1 MKNLLQLFLG
11 FIFILFVQSVNA
23 QTMKITGTVYD
34 TTGTQAL
41 NQAMVMAVR
50 VKDSVLLNFTRT
62 DKNGS
67 FTLTNFPADT
77 FSLVI
82 SHPRFDD
89 KTIYVFGHKD
99 NYEIN
104 IPVVRMPSKSKELE
118 EVMIYANKNPIYYK
132 GDTLVYVA
140 DSFQVAEG
148 AVVEDLLKKL
158 PGIKIDK
165 DGKITSQGQEINK
178 VLVDGDEFFGTDPTI
193 ATKNLGADGIQT
205 IQVYEKT
212 DNETIGG
219 SDQKIK
225 VLDLKLKDEAKK
237 GYFGRV
243 SGASDFMV
251 TPVGDYSGTRPFY
264 EGELLLNKFNSKQK
278 ISVFALGSNTPRSN
292 FGRGDM
298 NKFGLSNENGAKGN
312 FWEPNNTSN
321 KNGVPQTLK
330 AGIYFSDKYGKK
342 QNTELLFNYSY
353 YNDRLDT
360 RSSSESQYF
369 LTDTTYYTEN
379 STRNTTANQTHKVN
393 ITLSTQIDSLTLLE
407 FKPSVGF
414 TGGMSENIDGTLFKA
429 EDGAE
434 ALSTQITNNN
444 DSKGIQ
450 SNNTI
455 SLYRKFMKKR
465 RELEVRYD
473 LNMMKN
479 STDGSLYS
487 LSDFKISGFKDT
499 IDQKKTNMN
508 STTSHYAT
516 VNYFEPLSKRVKIN
530 FNYLFEYGISVQEKE
545 AYDKLNGEYSVY
557 RQDLSNTFDNT
568 RVQNRVGTELIYENG
583 KHTVSGGAF
592 YRNINIDNHN
602 RITDSVVNQNIN
614 SILPKFKYE
623 FKPSM
628 SKRFSLNYNTNSTQ
642 PTINDL
648 QPVQDNTN
656 PNRLQIGNPDLKPNY
671 VHTVMM
677 NFNTWNAL
685 SGKYLWTG
693 GSLNI
698 TDNAFATQTTF
709 DNFGRT
715 NAKTINVDGNLSSA
729 IWAGAGFPILN
740 RKIEFQPSL
749 NASFNR
755 FKSLIGEQENITENY
770 AITPEMDIDFQWDS
784 LEINLSGSYSY
795 NNPVSSLSSV
805 SNTPFTIQ
813 VYSAGF
819 EWRLQRG
826 FTIGLDGSYTKN
838 SQPGG
843 GFYNTEYFVLNA
855 EFSKKFLKTQNLVIA
870 IVGNDILNQNINA
883 QRIVNGNSVTD
894 FRTTIISRYFLLKA
908 TYRFNNRKTKEDDF
922 NGWH

>member
-1 MKNLLQLFLG
+1 
-11 FIFILFVQSVNA
+11 
-23 QTMKITGTVYD
+23 
-34 TTGTQAL
+34 
-41 NQAMVMAVR
+41 
-50 VKDSVLLNFTRT
+50 
-62 DKNGS
+62 
-67 FTLTNFPADT
+67 
-77 FSLVI
+77 
-82 SHPRFDD
+82 
-89 KTIYVFGHKD
+89 
-99 NYEIN
+99 
-104 IPVVRMPSKSKELE
+104 
-118 EVMIYANKNPIYYK
+118 
-132 GDTLVYVA
+132 
-140 DSFQVAEG
+140 
-148 AVVEDLLKKL
+148 
-158 PGIKIDK
+158 
-165 DGKITSQGQEINK
+165 
-178 VLVDGDEFFGTDPTI
+178 
-193 ATKNLGADGIQT
+193 
-205 IQVYEKT
+205 
-212 DNETIGG
+212 
-219 SDQKIK
+219 
-225 VLDLKLKDEAKK
+225 
-237 GYFGRV
+237 
-243 SGASDFMV
+243 
-251 TPVGDYSGTRPFY
+251 
-264 EGELLLNKFNSKQK
+264 
-278 ISVFALGSNTPRSN
+278 
-292 FGRGDM
+292 
-298 NKFGLSNENGAKGN
+298 
-312 FWEPNNTSN
+312 
-321 KNGVPQTLK
+321 
-330 AGIYFSDKYGKK
+330 
-342 QNTELLFNYSY
+342 
-353 YNDRLDT
+353 
-360 RSSSESQYF
+360 
-369 LTDTTYYTEN
+369 
-379 STRNTTANQTHKVN
+379 
-393 ITLSTQIDSLTLLE
+393 
-407 FKPSVGF
+407 
-414 TGGMSENIDGTLFKA
+414 
-429 EDGAE
+429 
-434 ALSTQITNNN
+434 
-444 DSKGIQ
+444 
-450 SNNTI
+450 
-455 SLYRKFMKKR
+455 
-465 RELEVRYD
+465 
-473 LNMMKN
+473 
-479 STDGSLYS
+479 
-487 LSDFKISGFKDT
+487 
-499 IDQKKTNMN
+499 
-508 STTSHYAT
+508 
-516 VNYFEPLSKRVKIN
+516 
-530 FNYLFEYGISVQEKE
+530 
-545 AYDKLNGEYSVY
+545 
-557 RQDLSNTFDNT
+557 
-568 RVQNRVGTELIYENG
+568 
-583 KHTVSGGAF
+583 
-592 YRNINIDNHN
+592 
-602 RITDSVVNQNIN
+602 
-614 SILPKFKYE
+614 
-623 FKPSM
+623 M

-671 VHTVMM
+671 VHTVMI

>member
-34 TTGTQAL
+34 TTGTQPL
-41 NQAMVMAVR
+41 SQAMVMAVR
-50 VKDSVLLNFTRT
+50 VKDSLLLNFTRT

-67 FTLTNFPADT
+67 FSLTNFPADT

-251 TPVGDYSGTRPFY
+251 TPVGDYAGTRPFY

-278 ISVFALGSNTPRSN
+278 ISIFALGSNTPRSN

-312 FWEPNNTSN
+312 FWEPNNTNN
-321 KNGVPQTLK
+321 KSGVPQTLK

-353 YNDRLDT
+353 YNDRLDA

-434 ALSTQITNNN
+434 SLSTQITNNN
-444 DSKGIQ
+444 DSKGVQ

-455 SLYRKFMKKR
+455 RLYRKFMKKR

>member
-1 MKNLLQLFLG
+1 
-11 FIFILFVQSVNA
+11 
-23 QTMKITGTVYD
+23 
-34 TTGTQAL
+34 
-41 NQAMVMAVR
+41 
-50 VKDSVLLNFTRT
+50 
-62 DKNGS
+62 
-67 FTLTNFPADT
+67 
-77 FSLVI
+77 
-82 SHPRFDD
+82 
-89 KTIYVFGHKD
+89 
-99 NYEIN
+99 
-104 IPVVRMPSKSKELE
+104 
-118 EVMIYANKNPIYYK
+118 
-132 GDTLVYVA
+132 
-140 DSFQVAEG
+140 
-148 AVVEDLLKKL
+148 
-158 PGIKIDK
+158 
-165 DGKITSQGQEINK
+165 
-178 VLVDGDEFFGTDPTI
+178 
-193 ATKNLGADGIQT
+193 
-205 IQVYEKT
+205 
-212 DNETIGG
+212 
-219 SDQKIK
+219 
-225 VLDLKLKDEAKK
+225 
-237 GYFGRV
+237 
-243 SGASDFMV
+243 
-251 TPVGDYSGTRPFY
+251 
-264 EGELLLNKFNSKQK
+264 
-278 ISVFALGSNTPRSN
+278 
-292 FGRGDM
+292 
-298 NKFGLSNENGAKGN
+298 
-312 FWEPNNTSN
+312 
-321 KNGVPQTLK
+321 
-330 AGIYFSDKYGKK
+330 
-342 QNTELLFNYSY
+342 
-353 YNDRLDT
+353 
-360 RSSSESQYF
+360 
-369 LTDTTYYTEN
+369 
-379 STRNTTANQTHKVN
+379 
-393 ITLSTQIDSLTLLE
+393 
-407 FKPSVGF
+407 
-414 TGGMSENIDGTLFKA
+414 
-429 EDGAE
+429 
-434 ALSTQITNNN
+434 
-444 DSKGIQ
+444 
-450 SNNTI
+450 
-455 SLYRKFMKKR
+455 MKKR